1 MTSDTPSRPTRK
13 SPKYDLRLP
22 DDMRARVT
30 EAANRNGRSM
40 NEELIA
46 YVEAGLSGL
55 TARETAL
62 AIRNIEAVVM
72 DIKKRLDEK

>member
-1 MTSDTPSRPTRK
+1 
-13 SPKYDLRLP
+13 
-22 DDMRARVT
+22 
-30 EAANRNGRSM
+30 M